1 MEVQLASQ
9 PASEH
14 WTTNN
19 ITKLDYIYIFYSIGV
34 KIKDTLVLLYSDIS
48 LSFTINCDFEKA

>member
-9 PASEH
+9 PAGIGIQ
-14 WTTNN
+14 TTSRNW
-19 ITKLDYIYIFYSIGV
+19 IIYIFYSIGV